1 MLPTHLEN
9 KEVIILTDITEAYM
23 EYYDQVEEEFLEANE
38 DLRLEQIGYT
48 QKQIDDLSEE
58 ELRYEEWELRN
69 ERFLN
74 NCIKSE
80 KIIRS
85 QFGLL
90 LIMNKI

>member
-1 MLPTHLEN
+1 MLPKN
-9 KEVIILTDITEAYM
+9 KEVIKLDDITEAYM

-48 QKQIDDLSEE
+48 KKQIDELSEE

-90 LIMNKI
+90 LLITN

>member
-9 KEVIILTDITEAYM
+9 KEVIILDDITEAYM
-23 EYYDQVEEEFLEANE
+23 EYYDQIEEEFLEANE
-38 DLRLEQIGYT
+38 DLRLEQIGYNK
-48 QKQIDDLSEE
+48 KQIDELSEE
-58 ELRYEEWELRN
+58 ELRFKEWELRN

-90 LIMNKI
+90 LIID

>member
-9 KEVIILTDITEAYM
+9 KEVIILNDITEAYM

-38 DLRLEQIGYT
+38 DLRLEQIGYSEN
-48 QKQIDDLSEE
+48 QIDELSEE
-58 ELRYEEWELRN
+58 ELRYQEWELRN

-90 LIMNKI
+90 LITN